1 MKLIRFGIAGFLIQI
16 GALWAFILISRT
28 DYAPFGKPLVIVL
41 AIVALGTLLWHEV
54 RKTPS
59 YAPLCLLPLVLSL
72 GYLVAFHLLGL
83 IGFRG
88 LMKDLQFDIDYL
100 WSILGVLVT
109 VSLLYGIAT
118 TALALLARTRF
129 RREP

>member
-1 MKLIRFGIAGFLIQI
+1 MILIRFGIAGFLIQI

-28 DYAPFGKPLVIVL
+28 DYAPYGKPLVIALVIL
-41 AIVALGTLLWHEV
+41 VLGTLLWHEV
-54 RKTPS
+54 RKTPGCGRF
-59 YAPLCLLPLVLSL
+59 CLLPLVLSL
-72 GYLVAFHLLGL
+72 GYLVAFHLLDL

-100 WSILGVLVT
+100 WSILRALAT
-109 VSLLYGIAT
+109 VSFLYGIAT
-118 TALALLARTRF
+118 LAFALLARTMF